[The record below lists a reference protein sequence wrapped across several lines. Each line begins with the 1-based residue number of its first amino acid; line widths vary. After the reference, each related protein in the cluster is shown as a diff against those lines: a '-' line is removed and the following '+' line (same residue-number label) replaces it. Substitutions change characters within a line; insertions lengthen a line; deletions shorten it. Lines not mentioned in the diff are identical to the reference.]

1 MRDIVL
7 PFVCL
12 PAPGGGSPQ
21 LGRVYVTPTFIS
33 TEIIFPHPPS
43 HYHLALELISARGW
57 CMQEYLMSPR
67 ALLFASH
74 TLQLK
79 CLTMTQNVG
88 GALHR
93 PFNKPSLT
101 ATLLLSSPPHLAPR
115 SKRWH
120 RLHAAWW
127 TVVVDYIKRSIT
139 SPADKLVACG
149 AVAAEFGRVLSTEYL
164 AGLWRDTL
172 LHDMMWF
179 KRPASANVARP
190 AAYRAPSWSWAAVDG
205 EVSHHEGFSDATV
218 AAVAEVVKREV
229 VLKDAALLFGEMT
242 GGSLVLRAALVPCK
256 WGQDRPYDGLRFIA
270 HQHGEDPPERLDE
283 ESVRQREAK
292 SGFFAQGYIDSEP
305 DDAGIRGL
313 WAVPLFR
320 NGPYYMDGLIVS
332 RTVSLDGSGL
342 PHARKLSYRRVG
354 IFRMM
359 EPVVQA
365 LGLDGD
371 LQVAEIELV

>member
-1 MRDIVL
+1 
-7 PFVCL
+7 
-12 PAPGGGSPQ
+12 
-21 LGRVYVTPTFIS
+21 
-33 TEIIFPHPPS
+33 
-43 HYHLALELISARGW
+43 
-57 CMQEYLMSPR
+57 MSPR

-79 CLTMTQNVG
+79 CPTMTQNVG

-93 PFNKPSLT
+93 PFNEPSLP
-101 ATLLLSSPPHLAPR
+101 AMLLLSSPPRISPR
-115 SKRWH
+115 SERWH

-127 TVVVDYIKRSIT
+127 KVVINYTQRSIT

-172 LHDMMWF
+172 LNDLLWF

-205 EVSHHEGFSDATV
+205 AVSKHVGEWAAPA
-218 AAVAEVVKREV
+218 AAVAEVVSSEI
-229 VLKDAALLFGEMT
+229 VLEDAALPFGQVT
-242 GGSLVLRAALVPCK
+242 GGSLVLRAALVPCE
-256 WGQDRPYDGLRFIA
+256 WGQDRPYDGLRFMA
-270 HQHGEDPPERLDE
+270 HQHGEDPPGRLDE
-283 ESVRQREAK
+283 ESVLERKAK
-292 SGFFAQGYIDSEP
+292 SGLFARGYIDSEP

-320 NGPYYMDGLIVS
+320 NGPYYVDGLVVS
-332 RTVSLDGSGL
+332 RGVSLDGSEL
-342 PHARKLSYRRVG
+342 PHARKSSYRRVG
-354 IFRMM
+354 IFRMI

-365 LGLDGD
+365 LGLDGE
-371 LQVAEIELV
+371 LQVTEIKLV